1 MPRWRELPD
10 SLDERVGRLV
20 VQLRWLKD
28 HSGLSLSSLQT
39 KTGYSRASWERYLN
53 GKALPPR
60 RAVEE
65 LARASGVDP
74 TRLLAVHEVAEE
86 AWRQEPDT
94 SKTAEPPHA
103 EGVRRTVLV
112 GILAAVVV
120 LGGVAAGLLVAAPW
134 EHRGSSSTAHEAFAY
149 KAGKTY
155 PCVVKRRERLL
166 YAGYSTT
173 STALLSGPDWDVV
186 EAQCLLRH
194 HGFDPGVVDG
204 VYGPN
209 TARAVKRLQD
219 KAGLFPD
226 GVVGPHTWQ
235 ALRK

>member
-1 MPRWRELPD
+1 MPRWRELPE
-10 SLDERVGRLV
+10 SLDERVRSLV
-20 VQLRWLKD
+20 VQLRRLKD
-28 HSGLSLSSLQT
+28 HTGLSLSSLQT
-39 KTGYSRASWERYLN
+39 KTGHSRASWERYLN

-60 RAVEE
+60 QAVEA
-65 LARASGVDP
+65 LARVGGVDP
-74 TRLLAVHEVAEE
+74 TRLLALHEVAEE
-86 AWRQEPDT
+86 AWRQKPSHSET
-94 SKTAEPPHA
+94 TEPPRA
-103 EGVRRTVLV
+103 RGARRRASI
-112 GILAAVVV
+112 GILLAVV
-120 LGGVAAGLLVAAPW
+120 LGGLVAGVLVAAPW
-134 EHRGSSSTAHEAFAY
+134 EHGHPSSPAHTAFAY

-155 PCVVKRRERLL
+155 TCVVKRHNGLL

-209 TARAVKRLQD
+209 TIRAVKRLQD
-219 KAGLFPD
+219 NAGLLPD
-226 GVVGPHTWQ
+226 GQVGPHTWQ